1 MSAEAGAELL
11 FSGIGYLGYTWCA
24 SCFLAKI
31 LEEEGVRKSSSKI
44 IFSFLFF
51 SIHWAMALLVE
62 SYKIP
67 YIFYAAASHILL
79 IFLTMAVF
87 YGNHTQKET
96 EKTLFAA
103 VFLALATGLVGNFTE
118 SCLSCGWLVFH
129 GLAASAKRITG
140 IFGWMVWE
148 KMNNDP
154 QSETIGRWAGQM
166 IILMK
171 YGAEIAVLNR
181 LVKPM
186 VSVCSDKRKRWY
198 FYLSIPLIGML
209 FVVDFVNWAASNG
222 IMVQNWGKYG
232 LYENQLF
239 SHGAMCIFTG
249 LAMAATGFFVFGMD
263 KIYQEERAGEQYRA
277 QVMYYQMLEEQYTR
291 QERLRHDLKNH
302 LISLE
307 NLIQNRQWER
317 AGSYL
322 REMAKIGQ
330 IEAGEE
336 ATGSLVMDALLY
348 HKKQEALEHGIDW
361 KCDIEFPQH
370 SPIKEIDLCI
380 LVGNVLDNALES
392 CIRLR
397 EKESLKEAV
406 LQEEAEEKLWIQI
419 CMRTFKKCLF
429 FEVRNP
435 TDLKSPSETVK
446 SRKNH
451 PEHHGWGLANIKAAA
466 DAYHGT
472 VHMEIKEGIFTLAVL
487 LPLV

>member
-1 MSAEAGAELL
+1 MSAEAGAEL
-11 FSGIGYLGYTWCA
+11 FFFGIGYLGYTWCA

-31 LEEEGVRKSSSKI
+31 LEEEGGRKSSSKI

-79 IFLTMAVF
+79 IFLTMAV

-118 SCLSCGWLVFH
+118 SCLSCGWLVIH

-171 YGAEIAVLNR
+171 YGAEIAVLNW

-397 EKESLKEAV
+397 EKEPLKEAV

-435 TDLKSPSETVK
+435 TELKSPSETVK

-451 PEHHGWGLANIKAAA
+451 PEHHGWGLANIKAVA

-472 VHMEIKEGIFTLAVL
+472 VHMEIKEGIFTLSVL

>member
-1 MSAEAGAELL
+1 MSANAGAELL
-11 FSGIGYLGYTWCA
+11 FFAIGYLAYTWCA

-31 LEEEGVRKSSSKI
+31 LEEGIQKLSSKI
-44 IFSFLFF
+44 IFSILWV
-51 SIHWAMALLVE
+51 SMNGAMALFVE
-62 SYKIP
+62 NGKVP
-67 YIFYAAASHILL
+67 YILYAAANHILL
-79 IFLTMAVF
+79 ILLTMAVF
-87 YGNHTQKET
+87 CGNPMQKET
-96 EKTLFAA
+96 EKMLFAA
-103 VFLALATGLVGNFTE
+103 IFLALAMGLVGNFSE
-118 SCLSCGWLVFH
+118 SCLSCGWL
-129 GLAASAKRITG
+129 LAHALATSSKHIAGR
-140 IFGWMVWE
+140 FGWLFSE
-148 KMNNDP
+148 KVNRTP
-154 QSETIGRWAGQM
+154 QTETIGRWAGQ
-166 IILMK
+166 IIVLIK
-171 YGAEIAVLNR
+171 YGVKIAVLNW
-181 LVKPM
+181 LAKPM

-198 FYLSIPLIGML
+198 LYLSIPLIGML
-209 FVVDFVNWAASNG
+209 FVLDFVNWAASNG

-249 LAMAATGFFVFGMD
+249 LAMAASGFFVFGMN
-263 KIYQEERAGEQYRA
+263 KIYQEERAGEQYRT
-277 QVMYYQMLEEQYTR
+277 QVMYYQTLEEQYTR

-307 NLIQNRQWER
+307 NLIQNRQWEQ

-348 HKKQEALEHGIDW
+348 HKKHEALEHGIYW
-361 KCDIEFPQH
+361 KCDIEFPRN

-380 LVGNVLDNALES
+380 LVGNILDNALES

-419 CMRTFKKCLF
+419 CMRTFKQCLL

-472 VHMEIKEGIFTLAVL
+472 MHMEIKEGIFTLSVL